1 MINST
6 KVFLFSLVIVT
17 ASFFRASGQDLLIKK
32 AASPITI
39 DGVMDEKAWEEAEVA
54 DHFNQYFPYDSSEA
68 IVATEVRM
76 TYDDDFVYCI
86 AVMHNLGER
95 DYVVPSLRRDFRGEA
110 YDGFTLVLDTYKDKT
125 NAFVFGVNPFGV
137 QREGLISDGGN
148 SSRRGGSGFS
158 LTWDNKWYAEAK
170 IYDGYWIAEMAIPFK
185 TLRFKENMDSWYV
198 NFYRIDSE
206 YGERSTWAP
215 IPRNLSIVNLAF
227 NKELKWD
234 KPLRAPGKNISLI
247 PYTALTTSKD
257 FEDQTPTKNKL
268 TIGGDAKIA
277 LSSSMNLDLTINPDF
292 SQVETDQQV
301 TNLDRFEIFF
311 PEQRQFFLEN
321 ADLFASFG
329 TSRARPFFSRRIGV
343 ARDTTTGTNIMNP
356 LYFGGRMSGNINN
369 KWRIGV
375 MSIQAA
381 QEKDIKLPSTNFTV
395 ASVQHRIGQRS
406 NIAAMIVSKQAFQ
419 DSIGGE
425 FRLNSSNWNRTVA
438 LDLNLA
444 TPDNTWS
451 GKGYYHRSFNGDG
464 LDSTFSFGV
473 EANYRTYKW
482 EVNSDYRS
490 IGANYNPE
498 VGFSPRTDFHQLRG
512 TVYYNFYPAKGPFQ
526 SHGPGFDFDVLGNKT
541 YGSMDWDVNLMYRI
555 KFRNT
560 AEFSMRLRR
569 QYTYLFEPFDPS
581 GSDGEELPADTEYK
595 YNFIIARFTSDERRP
610 FFFELSTRSGQ
621 YFNGTIGNLEG
632 TLSYRFLPWAIT
644 SVNFEFNGIRLPEP
658 YNSTELYL
666 VGPKFDITFSKS
678 VFWTTYI
685 QYNSQINN
693 VNVNT
698 RFQWR
703 YKPVSDL
710 FIVYTDNYLAGLE
723 DRFIDFNQ
731 PKARALVVKLTYWF
745 NL

>member
-1 MINST
+1 
-6 KVFLFSLVIVT
+6 
-17 ASFFRASGQDLLIKK
+17 
-32 AASPITI
+32 
-39 DGVMDEKAWEEAEVA
+39 
-54 DHFNQYFPYDSSEA
+54 
-68 IVATEVRM
+68 
-76 TYDDDFVYCI
+76 
-86 AVMHNLGER
+86 
-95 DYVVPSLRRDFRGEA
+95 
-110 YDGFTLVLDTYKDKT
+110 VLDTYKDKT
-125 NAFVFGVNPFGV
+125 NAFVFGVNPYGV

-148 SSRRGGSGFS
+148 SSRRGGSSFS

-257 FEDQTPTKNKL
+257 FEEQTPTKTKL
-268 TIGGDAKIA
+268 TVGGDAKIA
-277 LSSSMNLDLTINPDF
+277 LSSSMNLDLTFNPDF

-343 ARDTTTGTNIMNP
+343 ARDTSTGTNIMNP

-381 QEKDIKLPSTNFTV
+381 QEKNINLPSTNFTV
-395 ASVQHRIGQRS
+395 ATVQHRIGQRS
-406 NIAAMIVSKQAFQ
+406 NIAAMVVSKQAFQ

-425 FRLNSSNWNRTVA
+425 FRFNSSNWNRTVA

-444 TPDNTWS
+444 SPDNTWS
-451 GKGYYHRSFNGDG
+451 GKGYYHRSFDGEG
-464 LDSTFSFGV
+464 LDSTFSYGV
-473 EANYRTYKW
+473 EANYRTYRW

-498 VGFSPRTDFHQLRG
+498 VGFAPRKDFHQLRG

-526 SHGPGFDFDVLGNKT
+526 AHGPGFDFDVLGN
-541 YGSMDWDVNLMYRI
+541 
-555 KFRNT
+555 
-560 AEFSMRLRR
+560 
-569 QYTYLFEPFDPS
+569 Q
-581 GSDGEELPADTEYK
+581 
-595 YNFIIARFTSDERRP
+595 
-610 FFFELSTRSGQ
+610 
-621 YFNGTIGNLEG
+621 
-632 TLSYRFLPWAIT
+632 
-644 SVNFEFNGIRLPEP
+644 
-658 YNSTELYL
+658 
-666 VGPKFDITFSKS
+666 
-678 VFWTTYI
+678 
-685 QYNSQINN
+685 
-693 VNVNT
+693 
-698 RFQWR
+698 
-703 YKPVSDL
+703 DL
-710 FIVYTDNYLAGLE
+710 
-723 DRFIDFNQ
+723 
-731 PKARALVVKLTYWF
+731 W
-745 NL
+745 